1 MRIAVDARLT
11 DYSVGGIPEYIQQLS
26 TRLPKLDT
34 LNEYLVLNAIKTKQ
48 RRNSNMRAKMV
59 KCWTPAHHVL
69 EGYSLTLEL
78 LPRNIHLLHSPDF
91 IPPRGGPWK
100 SVITIHD
107 LSFLLYPHFLTP
119 HSQQYYNNQIRHA
132 VQRADAILADSNTT
146 RNDILEHLD
155 VTPDKVTTVYLAPH
169 ERYQPQPTQIVK
181 STLSRHKL
189 PSQYLL
195 FVGTFEPRKNING
208 LLEAYSSLIS
218 KQNDTPQLIMIGRQG
233 WLDEPIESLLHKMN
247 LQKQVHILTNVD
259 THDLPAIYTGA
270 VALLLPSHYEGFGF
284 PVLESMA
291 CGTATIISD
300 KGSLPEIA
308 GEAALQ
314 CNPNNPESIEE
325 AISLVLTDSK
335 LRSDLE
341 QKGIKQSS
349 IFTWHKC
356 CQQTLDVYNKVL
368 QST

>member
-1 MRIAVDARLT
+1 M
-11 DYSVGGIPEYIQQLS
+11 
-26 TRLPKLDT
+26 
-34 LNEYLVLNAIKTKQ
+34 N
-48 RRNSNMRAKMV
+48 
-59 KCWTPAHHVL
+59 
-69 EGYSLTLEL
+69 
-78 LPRNIHLLHSPDF
+78 
-91 IPPRGGPWK
+91 
-100 SVITIHD
+100 
-107 LSFLLYPHFLTP
+107 
-119 HSQQYYNNQIRHA
+119 
-132 VQRADAILADSNTT
+132 
-146 RNDILEHLD
+146 
-155 VTPDKVTTVYLAPH
+155 
-169 ERYQPQPTQIVK
+169 
-181 STLSRHKL
+181 
-189 PSQYLL
+189 
-195 FVGTFEPRKNING
+195 
-208 LLEAYSSLIS
+208 
-218 KQNDTPQLIMIGRQG
+218 
-233 WLDEPIESLLHKMN
+233 LLHKMN

-259 THDLPAIYTGA
+259 TQDLPAIYTGA

-291 CGTATIISD
+291 CGTATIISN

>member
-1 MRIAVDARLT
+1 LT

-34 LNEYLVLNAIKTKQ
+34 LNEYLVLNAVKTRQ
-48 RRNSNMRAKMV
+48 RHYSNTRAKMV

-69 EGYSLTLEL
+69 ERYSLTLEL

-119 HSQQYYNNQIRHA
+119 DSQKYYNYQIQHA
-132 VQRADAILADSNTT
+132 VRRADAILADSNTT
-146 RNDILEHLD
+146 RNDILEYLS
-155 VTPDKVTTVYLAPH
+155 VKPEKVTTVYLAPH
-169 ERYQPQPTQIVK
+169 ERFQPQPTHIVE
-181 STLSRHKL
+181 STLSRLKL

-218 KQNDTPQLIMIGRQG
+218 KQHDTPQLIMIGRQG
-233 WLDEPIESLLHKMN
+233 WLDEPIESLLHKLN

-259 THDLPAIYTGA
+259 TQDLPAIYTGA
-270 VALLLPSHYEGFGF
+270 LALLLPSHYEGFGF
-284 PVLESMA
+284 PVLESMS
-291 CGTATIISD
+291 CGTAAIISD

-308 GEAALQ
+308 GDAALQ
-314 CNPNNPESIEE
+314 CNPNSTDSIEE
-325 AISLVLTDSK
+325 SISIVLTDSK
-335 LRSDLE
+335 LRKDLE
-341 QKGIKQSS
+341 QKGIKQSAL
-349 IFTWHKC
+349 FTWHKC

>member
-11 DYSVGGIPEYIQQLS
+11 DYSAGGIPEYIQQLS
-26 TRLPKLDT
+26 TRLPKLDN
-34 LNEYLVLNAIKTKQ
+34 LNEYIVLNAIKTRQ
-48 RRNSNMRAKMV
+48 RQYSNKHAKMV

-69 EGYSLTLEL
+69 ERYSLTLEL

-91 IPPRGGPWK
+91 IPPRGGTWK

-119 HSQQYYNNQIRHA
+119 DSQQYYNNQIRHA
-132 VQRADAILADSNTT
+132 VRRADAILADSNTT

-155 VTPDKVTTVYLAPH
+155 VAPDKVTTVYLAPH
-169 ERYQPQPTQIVK
+169 ERFQPQPNQIVK
-181 STLSRHKL
+181 STLSRLKL

-208 LLEAYSSLIS
+208 LLQAYSSLIS
-218 KQNDTPQLIMIGRQG
+218 KQHDTPQLIMIGRQG
-233 WLDEPIESLLHKMN
+233 WLHEPIGDLIRKLN
-247 LQKQVHILTNVD
+247 LQNQVQILTNVD
-259 THDLPAIYTGA
+259 VQDLPAIYTGA
-270 VALLLPSHYEGFGF
+270 IALLLPSHYEGFGF

-291 CGTATIISD
+291 CGTAAVISD

-308 GEAALQ
+308 GDSALQ
-314 CNPNNPESIEE
+314 CNPNSTESIEE
-325 AISLVLTDSK
+325 AITLLLTDSK
-335 LRSDLE
+335 LRSNLE
-341 QKGIKQSS
+341 KKGHKQSS
-349 IFTWHKC
+349 LFTWNKC
-356 CQQTLDVYNKVL
+356 CQQTLDVYNQVL

>member
-11 DYSVGGIPEYIQQLS
+11 DYSAGGITEYIQQLS
-26 TRLPKLDT
+26 ARLPQLDT
-34 LNEYLVLNAIKTKQ
+34 LNEYLVLNAMRSSQ
-48 RRNSNMRAKMV
+48 RHDSDTHTRIV

-69 EGYSLTLEL
+69 ERYSLTLEL

-91 IPPRGGPWK
+91 IPPHGGPWK

-119 HSQQYYNNQIRHA
+119 DSQKYYNYQIQHA
-132 VQRADAILADSNTT
+132 VRRADAILADSNKT
-146 RNDILEHLD
+146 RNDILEYLS
-155 VTPDKVTTVYLAPH
+155 VKPEKVTTVYLAPH
-169 ERYQPQPTQIVK
+169 ERFQPQPTHIVE
-181 STLSRHKL
+181 STLSRLKL

-218 KQNDTPQLIMIGRQG
+218 KQHDTPQLIMIGRQG
-233 WLDEPIESLLHKMN
+233 WLDEPIQSLLHKLN

-259 THDLPAIYTGA
+259 TQDLPAIYTGA
-270 VALLLPSHYEGFGF
+270 LALLLPSHYEGFGF

-291 CGTATIISD
+291 CGTAAIISD

-308 GEAALQ
+308 GDAALQ
-314 CNPNNPESIEE
+314 CNPNSTDSIEE
-325 AISLVLTDSK
+325 SISIVLTDSK
-335 LRSDLE
+335 LRKDLE
-341 QKGIKQSS
+341 QKGIKQSAL
-349 IFTWHKC
+349 FTWHKC